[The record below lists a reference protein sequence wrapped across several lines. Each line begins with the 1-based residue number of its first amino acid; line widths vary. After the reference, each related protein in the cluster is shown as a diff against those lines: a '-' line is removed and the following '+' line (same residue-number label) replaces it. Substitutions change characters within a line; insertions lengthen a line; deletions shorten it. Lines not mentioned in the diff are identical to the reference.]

1 MMTAIKPI
9 EEITQEAIRLLS
21 RELGVA
27 DTMRFLSQFITR
39 SGDYTKD
46 RHALLGDPTVEE
58 LFAEARR
65 REALRNDTD
74 DSRRGI

>member
-1 MMTAIKPI
+1 MSTTVRPI

-46 RHALLGDPTVEE
+46 RHALLGNPSVKE

-65 REALRNDTD
+65 REALRDAADDT
-74 DSRRGI
+74 R

>member
-1 MMTAIKPI
+1 MSTCVRPI

-39 SGDYTKD
+39 SGEYTKD
-46 RHALLGDPTVEE
+46 RHALLGDPSVEE

-65 REALRNDTD
+65 REEQRD
-74 DSRRGI
+74 DADGSR

>member
-1 MMTAIKPI
+1 MSTTAKSI

-21 RELGVA
+21 REMGVA

-39 SGDYTKD
+39 SGDYTRD
-46 RHALLGDPTVEE
+46 RHALLGNPSVEE

-65 REALRNDTD
+65 REALRD
-74 DSRRGI
+74 DVDGAR